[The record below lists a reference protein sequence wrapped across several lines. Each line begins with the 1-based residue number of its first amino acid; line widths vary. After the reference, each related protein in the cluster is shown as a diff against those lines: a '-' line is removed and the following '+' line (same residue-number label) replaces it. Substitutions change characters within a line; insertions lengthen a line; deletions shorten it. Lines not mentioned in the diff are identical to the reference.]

1 MRVIKYN
8 KNFFNL
14 IIIKIKVLHH
24 HLKVNKIKAKF
35 RMKKIITDKVKLYL
49 NHNIKI
55 FNKKKK
61 NKIKIYKVNLFRNK
75 VYNLTNKLIL
85 TKI

>member
-1 MRVIKYN
+1 
-8 KNFFNL
+8 
-14 IIIKIKVLHH
+14 
-24 HLKVNKIKAKF
+24 
-35 RMKKIITDKVKLYL
+35 MKKIIINKVKLYL

-75 VYNLTNKLIL
+75 VYNLANKLIL